1 MPKVLFIGYP
11 KCSTCKKAYQAL
23 QDLGVDCTYR
33 DITKE
38 NPTEEEITSWVNRGV
53 PLAKLFNSSG
63 QLYRQMNGKE
73 RRKTDSQEQ
82 LIAWLASD
90 GMLVKRPIVIS
101 DDQIIVGNKLSEYK
115 SLLK

>member
-1 MPKVLFIGYP
+1 
-11 KCSTCKKAYQAL
+11 
-23 QDLGVDCTYR
+23 
-33 DITKE
+33 
-38 NPTEEEITSWVNRGV
+38 
-53 PLAKLFNSSG
+53 
-63 QLYRQMNGKE
+63 MNGKE

>member
-1 MPKVLFIGYP
+1 M
-11 KCSTCKKAYQAL
+11 
-23 QDLGVDCTYR
+23 
-33 DITKE
+33 
-38 NPTEEEITSWVNRGV
+38 NRGV

>member
-1 MPKVLFIGYP
+1 M
-11 KCSTCKKAYQAL
+11 